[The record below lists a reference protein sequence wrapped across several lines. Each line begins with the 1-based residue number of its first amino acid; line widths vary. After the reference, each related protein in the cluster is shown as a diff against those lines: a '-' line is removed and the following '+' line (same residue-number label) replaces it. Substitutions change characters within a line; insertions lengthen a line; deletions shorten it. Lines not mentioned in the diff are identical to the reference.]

1 MFMKIV
7 IAIFAAFSLVGV
19 ETAPT
24 DNRPICPDGFFWQEE
39 ANICCRLCPAGYYLK
54 RSCTVNMNN
63 SDCAICEN
71 NTYLDTPNK
80 YPKCERCK
88 DCYNGTDI
96 EVDTCLPFQG
106 RTCKCREGFEKPAGH
121 PRCLDKRKENHGNG
135 DVNKHGL
142 WSLLLLLI
150 IPLGLLAYS
159 CCGDGDD
166 GDAIHG
172 DTSDG
177 PNENGNLL
185 PMDPPKYADVTSES
199 GDGDD
204 GDAIHGDTSDGPNE
218 NGKSLRMDFAKYA
231 DVTLENDSNRQKV
244 ADALF
249 ELGMIEIRPILRD
262 LRVSEATLC
271 NIDAN
276 TPASNERVFQ
286 YLTSW
291 TQSMG
296 KECSLVSILKV
307 LESRK
312 KRLAMQHV
320 MEVGDELLKKIEMDK
335 TRALGPQKLDK
346 ENSNDDASAAEP
358 LVD

>member
-24 DNRPICPDGFFWQEE
+24 DNRPICPDDFFWQEE
-39 ANICCRLCPAGYYLK
+39 ANICCRLCPAGNYFK
-54 RSCTVNMNN
+54 RSCTVNMSN

-71 NTYLDTPNK
+71 DTYLDTPNK
-80 YPKCERCK
+80 YPKCERCT
-88 DCYNGTDI
+88 DCHN
-96 EVDTCLPFQG
+96 G

-121 PRCLDKRKENHGNG
+121 RWCLDKRKG
-135 DVNKHGL
+135 
-142 WSLLLLLI
+142 
-150 IPLGLLAYS
+150 
-159 CCGDGDD
+159 GDGD
-166 GDAIHG
+166 GDTSHG
-172 DTSDG
+172 DTSHG
-177 PNENGNLL
+177 PNQNGKLL
-185 PMDPPKYADVTSES
+185 PMDLAKYADVTLES

-204 GDAIHGDTSDGPNE
+204 GDASHGDTSHGSNE
-218 NGKSLRMDFAKYA
+218 NGELLPMDFAKYA

-244 ADALF
+244 ADELF
-249 ELGMIEIRPILRD
+249 ELAGIEIRPILRD

-276 TPASNERVFQ
+276 IPPSNERVFQ

-296 KECSLVSILKV
+296 KECSLVSILKI

>member
-24 DNRPICPDGFFWQEE
+24 DNRPICPDDFFWQEE
-39 ANICCRLCPAGYYLK
+39 ANICCRLCPAGNYFK
-54 RSCTVNMNN
+54 RSCTVNMSN

-71 NTYLDTPNK
+71 DTYLDTPNK
-80 YPKCERCK
+80 YPKCERCT
-88 DCYNGTDI
+88 DCHNGTEI
-96 EVDTCLPFQG
+96 EADTCLPFQG

-121 PRCLDKRKENHGNG
+121 RWCLDKRKENHGNG
-135 DVNKHGL
+135 DVNKHEL

-159 CCGDGDD
+159 CIKCDCGDGDD
-166 GDAIHG
+166 GDASHG
-172 DTSDG
+172 DTSHG
-177 PNENGNLL
+177 SNENGELL
-185 PMDPPKYADVTSES
+185 P
-199 GDGDD
+199 
-204 GDAIHGDTSDGPNE
+204 
-218 NGKSLRMDFAKYA
+218 MDFAKYA

-244 ADALF
+244 ADELF
-249 ELGMIEIRPILRD
+249 ELAGIEIRPILRD

-276 TPASNERVFQ
+276 IPPSNERVFQ

-296 KECSLVSILKV
+296 KECSLVSILKI